1 MSMGHVTQ
9 LELETAAV
17 TNSSTVFRQ
26 LLETCLSEGA
36 SGFWDD
42 CGPCANT
49 CVGRINHLLA
59 GSDYTGAT
67 VAAIRARDIEH
78 GWFTPGSGQTLQNI
92 HDDIATYSHHQSIVQ
107 YAPYS
112 QPGDWSVILK
122 WLYQYAGVSAILLQA
137 LNASALPQNQQ
148 YPYVHSHFFCVSGY
162 SSTQGFRLINGDQ
175 VQASNQGKIYY
186 PGAWCTVE
194 QMIPANI
201 AGAIVVARDP
211 NEPWV

>member
-1 MSMGHVTQ
+1 MPMGHVTQ
-9 LELETAAV
+9 LELETAA
-17 TNSSTVFRQ
+17 TTSTVFRQ

-49 CVGRINHLLA
+49 AVGRINHLLPA
-59 GSDYTGAT
+59 SDYNGAT

-78 GWFTPGSGQTLQNI
+78 GWFTPGGGQTLRDI
-92 HDDIATYSHHQSIVQ
+92 HNDIDTYSHHQTIIQ

-112 QPGDWSVILK
+112 QPGDWTQILE
-122 WLYQYAGVSAILLQA
+122 WLYKYAGYSAILLQA
-137 LNASALPQNQQ
+137 LNASALPENQQ
-148 YPYVHSHFFCVSGY
+148 TPYVHSHFFCVSGY
-162 SSTQGFRLINGDQ
+162 DSVRGFRLINGDQ
-175 VQASNQGKIYY
+175 VQASNQGLIYY

-201 AGAIVVARDP
+201 AGAIVVQRDA
-211 NEPWV
+211 NVPWV